1 MKQKICV
8 VDDEAKI
15 LRFVAANLKSVG
27 YEVVT
32 ASSGK
37 ELLEEFD
44 LHSPDLILL
53 DIMMPEMDGFFVLE
67 EVRKFSNVPIIML
80 TARGNPQDKV
90 RGLNLGADDYLTK
103 PFSLDELFARVN
115 AVLRR
120 TSPQVH
126 IVSEAGT
133 STVQTGEL
141 KLDIGSKRCWIDD
154 KEIKLTQTEFAIIE
168 ILALNIDKVVQHET
182 ILTKVWG
189 AQYVND
195 VEYLR
200 VAIAR
205 IRKKLKDQLA
215 EKQDYIITYPG
226 LGYMLKAIA

>member
-120 TSPQVH
+120 TSPQVP